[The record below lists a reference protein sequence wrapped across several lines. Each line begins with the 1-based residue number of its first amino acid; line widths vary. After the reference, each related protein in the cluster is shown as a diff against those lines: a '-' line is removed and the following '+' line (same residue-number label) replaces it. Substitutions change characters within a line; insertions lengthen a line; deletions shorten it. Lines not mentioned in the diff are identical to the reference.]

1 MSKAMWII
9 TSNTKDWSLTHKLG
23 KFYYYFFLTAYYCFP
38 KLIADEFMEI
48 LLISMKFGKR
58 SLNDKQ

>member
-1 MSKAMWII
+1 MDYHIEYEKIRV
-9 TSNTKDWSLTHKLG
+9 LTHKLG
-23 KFYYYFFLTAYYCFP
+23 KSYYYFLTAYYRFP

-58 SLNDKQ
+58 ESKRQTMII